1 MSPQKNK
8 IIPLLAT
15 AIFLLTAIS
24 MACNLPAGLQERFFG
39 AETTATVT
47 PAPTFTPQPL
57 PPTIVETDPPQG
69 STIKVGGPITLYF
82 NQNMDKASVEEALS
96 GDPELA
102 GSFSWSDLAT
112 MIYTPDQ
119 PLLPNTI
126 FMLQVDTTAKA
137 ANGLTFTEPVQVNFF
152 TPDTL
157 KATHFLPSP
166 GTIEIDPASAVV
178 VTFNQPV
185 VSLGESLSGDPAFT
199 ISPSAAG
206 KGEWI
211 NTSTYLFLPEMALAG
226 GVTYKVELSSLLT
239 STVGAVL
246 DPETPRSWTF
256 STAYPQLLDWSPY
269 EGAKNVP
276 LDTSLKLTFNQA
288 MDTKSVAATLKLVS
302 STGEEVTGDLVWAD
316 DLTEVVFT
324 PDQLLDRAT
333 TYAAILPGETKA
345 AGNTPLQLDTTW
357 QFETVGEFS
366 FFGTPA
372 GQNQMFSIY
381 EGATLYFN
389 SPVELE
395 GIEEY
400 ISFTPEVPNLR
411 PSVAGSGNVLHIY
424 GDFKPLTNYNLVL
437 NQSLSDVWG
446 SSLKDSL
453 SLFFTTESL
462 PSNLV
467 ITQGSNILFLTGTE
481 NAIPADGTNLYQVS
495 VNIGTIPLEAYAIF
509 FGPNRYSALDEY
521 YPADVKHWNHI
532 ANIPGDDNYT
542 INLPLN
548 QTGTPLTPGLY
559 RYQIISQDLPY
570 NPSPY
575 LLAVSN
581 LHLTMKSSPQNLLVW
596 AVNLETRT
604 PVQGAE
610 ISIYNTGGEVM
621 YKGETN
627 QQGIFEVEFDSP
639 VDLYNRVY
647 YAVAGTPGEEDF
659 GIAAS
664 NWAYGTEPYNFN
676 LRANYSPPQPQTYIY
691 TDRPIYRP
699 GQTVFYRLVH
709 RIIVDGDYYLPDE
722 DEITLTI
729 DLPLGE
735 DQGVTLPLS
744 DFGTAHGEYQLSSFA
759 QPGYYQLETEDG
771 MVFFQVA
778 EYRKPEIDLQ
788 VSLGKEE
795 TLLDDDWQGMVDAR
809 YYFDAPAGDLPLSW
823 TLRAAR
829 SHFSLPGYQVGVL
842 DSNWFAYPGFD
853 YGTRWGALVD
863 SGEAET
869 DASGAWKIEQPLT
882 DVSAYDWEI
891 TLPATYTLMVTAQD
905 ETGFQITSQAEMLVH
920 PSDFYIGV
928 KPSSWI
934 TKAGEEVQFDIKV
947 VDWEKEPDGNRNL
960 RAVLNRVTWQSEEG
974 ELGQITYQRE
984 IEAISTENFSTGR
997 DGETTLSFS
1006 PPEPGTYQLDIYGD
1020 GARTE
1025 VTLWVGGPGTTA
1037 WPTLSNQK
1045 IKLVA
1050 DQDTYL
1056 PGEDAEIFI
1065 PNPFPGGAQALIT
1078 IERHKIISYQTLS
1091 INSSGETISIPLSDE
1106 ESPNVYVSV
1115 TLLGQDGDGR
1125 ADFRQGYINVLVEP
1139 VTKIMQVEVIGKPE
1153 RLGPREEVQ
1162 FTIRVSDH
1170 NGDPLEG
1177 EFTLAVVDKAVLALV
1192 DPNSP
1197 KIGEAFYGVQP
1208 LAVQM
1213 GIPLGMHAGRSIF
1226 IPGGLGGG
1234 GGAETYFVRSQFE
1247 DTGYWSANVLT
1258 DEKGE
1263 AVVTVTLPDNLTTW
1277 QAEARG
1283 VTKETEVGQAAAEVV
1298 TTKDLLIRPVTPRF
1312 LVAGDHLALAAVVH
1326 NNTNGDLTA
1335 DVTLQGIGIRFDIPD
1350 FSTQSIDIPA
1360 GGRTRVE
1367 WWGTVEDIDEVDL
1380 TFTADAGEYSDVVK
1394 PYLGPLPVSRY
1405 TAPQTFGTS
1414 GVLEDSGQL
1423 LEIVTLPKTYD
1434 PEEGSLEIELSPSL
1448 AAALLTALDAM
1459 EEDRHVSTI
1468 AVLSHF
1474 LPNVITYQTLQELDL
1489 EYPELESRL
1498 ESIIPKTLDALSAA
1512 QNEDGGWGWWQGSA
1526 SDGEISSFILFGLSQ
1541 AERAGVFVEDLMMQ
1555 QARGYL
1561 LATLPAVD
1569 MLTEPWQY
1577 NQLTFRYFALTE
1589 AGIDTSGG
1597 MLELA
1602 SLSSQLNPY
1611 SQAVLALALENQLP
1625 GNEQAR
1631 TLFSNLVGTGIRTST
1646 GIHWENPDSC
1656 RCWLNNT
1663 TTTTAIVTYALAR
1676 AGADS
1681 GTLPEAVRYLVSTSD
1696 PGGDWGSA
1704 YETGWAVLAL
1714 NEVMKTE
1721 RDLSTSFTYS
1731 SAVNGT
1737 EIINGQAEGPAQLEA
1752 VTASIPV
1759 GRLYAED
1766 PNALVINRG
1775 DGNGTLYY
1783 KAHLLVSRPAE
1794 DVPPF
1799 GKGMS
1804 ISRVYAHFNNEGT
1817 AIFSQDGT
1825 AGDLMQ
1831 VQITLV
1837 LENDAHYLMVEDRI
1851 PAGVE
1856 ILDTRLKTT
1865 QQDTVEY
1872 QVSAPFRNGWGWWYF
1887 NPPTVFDDRVTW
1899 SVNYLPAGTYQLTY
1913 SISLTHPGEYQV
1925 LPARGWEV
1933 YFPETQAVSAG
1944 DKFIIHAED

>member
-1 MSPQKNK
+1 MSPQKSK

-15 AIFLLTAIS
+15 VIFLLTVIS
-24 MACNLPAGLQERFFG
+24 LACNLPAGLQERFFG
-39 AETTATVT
+39 SEPIATGT

-57 PPTIVETDPPQG
+57 PPTIVETDPPEG
-69 STIKVGGPITLYF
+69 STINVGGPITLYF
-82 NQNMDKASVEEALS
+82 NQKMDQTSVEDALS
-96 GDPELA
+96 GDPELE
-102 GSFSWSDLAT
+102 GSIYWSDPSTL
-112 MIYTPDQ
+112 IYTPDQ
-119 PLLPNTI
+119 PLLPNT
-126 FMLQVDTTAKA
+126 MLVLQVDTTAKA
-137 ANGLTFTEPVQVNFF
+137 ANGLALTEPAQVVFF

-185 VSLGESLSGDPAFT
+185 VSLGGSLPGEPAFT
-199 ISPSAAG
+199 ISPAAAG

-211 NTSTYLFLPEMALAG
+211 NTSTYLFLPETALAG
-226 GVTYKVELSSLLT
+226 GVTYSVELSSLLT
-239 STVGAVL
+239 STAGVEL

-256 STAYPQLLDWSPY
+256 STSYPQLLEWSPY

-276 LDTSLKLTFNQA
+276 LDTPLKLTFNQA
-288 MDTKSVAATLKLVS
+288 MDPESVAANLKMASGSGKLV
-302 STGEEVTGDLVWAD
+302 TGELEW
-316 DLTEVVFT
+316 TEGYTQAVFT
-324 PDQLLDRAT
+324 PDQLLDRST

-345 AGNTPLQLDTTW
+345 AGNTPLQLDTNW
-357 QFETVGEFS
+357 QFETAGEFS

-372 GQNQMFSIY
+372 GQNNTFSIY

-389 SPVELE
+389 SPVDLE
-395 GIEEY
+395 RFEDNF
-400 ISFTPEVPNLR
+400 SFTPEVPNLR
-411 PSVAGSGNVLHIY
+411 PSTTGSGNVLHLY
-424 GDFKPLTNYNLVL
+424 GNFEPLTNYNLEVK
-437 NQSLSDVWG
+437 QSLSDVWG
-446 SSLKDSL
+446 SSLKGSL
-453 SLFFTTESL
+453 SLLFTTESL

-467 ITQGSNILFLTGTE
+467 ITQGTNILFLTGRE
-481 NAIPADGTNLYQVS
+481 NAIPADGTNLTQIS
-495 VNIGTIPLEAYAIF
+495 VNIGKIPLEDYADF

-521 YPADVKHWNHI
+521 YPADVQHWTHI
-532 ANIPGDDNYT
+532 ASVPGDDNYT

-548 QTGTPLTPGLY
+548 QTGTSLTPGLY
-559 RYQIISQDLPY
+559 RYQVISRELPY

-581 LHLTMKSSPQNLLVW
+581 VHLTMKASPQNLLVW
-596 AVNLETRT
+596 AVDLETRA
-604 PVQGAE
+604 PVPNAE
-610 ISIYNTGGEVM
+610 IKIYNEGGEVL

-627 QQGIFEVEFDSP
+627 QQGIFEVEFGGP
-639 VDLYNRVY
+639 VDLYGRIF
-647 YAVAGTPGEEDF
+647 YAVAGDPGEENF
-659 GIAAS
+659 GITAS

-676 LRANYSPPQPQTYIY
+676 LLANYSPPQPQTYIY

-699 GQTVFYRLVH
+699 GQIVYYRLVH
-709 RIIVDGDYYLPDE
+709 RTNVDGDYNLPAE
-722 DEITLTI
+722 DEIILTI

-735 DQGVTLPLS
+735 DQKVTLPLS
-744 DFGTAHGEYQLSSFA
+744 DYGTAHGEYQLSSFA
-759 QPGYYQLETEDG
+759 QPGYYQLETENG

-795 TLLDDDWQGMVDAR
+795 TLLDDDWQGAVDAR
-809 YYFDAPAGDLPLSW
+809 YYFDAPAGELPLSW
-823 TLRAAR
+823 DLRAVQA
-829 SHFSLPGYQVGVL
+829 HFSLPGYQVGVL
-842 DSNWFAYPGFD
+842 GSSWFTYPGFD
-853 YGTRWGALVD
+853 YASRWGSLVD

-869 DASGAWKIEQPLT
+869 DARGAWKIEQPLT
-882 DVSAYDWEI
+882 DVDAYDWEI
-891 TLPATYTLMVTAQD
+891 TLPATYTLIVTAQD
-905 ETGFQITSQAEMLVH
+905 ETGFQITNQDEMMVH

-928 KPSSWI
+928 KPSAWI
-934 TKAGEEVQFDIKV
+934 TKAEEEVQFDIKV
-947 VDWEKEPDGNRNL
+947 VDWEKESDGVRTL
-960 RAVLNRVTWQSEEG
+960 LAVLNRVTWQSEVG
-974 ELGQITYQRE
+974 ELGKITYQRE
-984 IEAISTENFSTGR
+984 TEEISTESFSTDR
-997 DGETTLSFS
+997 DGETVLNFS
-1006 PPEPGTYQLDIYGD
+1006 PPAPGTYQLDVYGD

-1025 VTLWVGGPGTTA
+1025 VMLWVGGPGTTA
-1037 WPTLSNQK
+1037 WPTLANQK

-1078 IERHKIISYQTLS
+1078 VERHKIISYQTLS
-1091 INSSGETISIPLSDE
+1091 ITSSGETIHIPLSDE
-1106 ESPNVYVSV
+1106 EAPNVYVSV
-1115 TLLGQDGDGR
+1115 TLLGQDGDGMT
-1125 ADFRQGYINVLVEP
+1125 DFRQGYINLLVGA
-1139 VTKIMQVEVIGKPE
+1139 VTKMMQVEVIGKPE

-1177 EFTLAVVDKAVLALV
+1177 EFTLAVVDKAVLALA

-1197 KIGEAFYGVQP
+1197 EIGEAFYGVQP

-1226 IPGGLGGG
+1226 VPGGMGGG
-1234 GGAETYFVRSQFE
+1234 GGAEAYFVRSHFE
-1247 DTGYWSANVLT
+1247 DTGYWRAEILT
-1258 DEKGE
+1258 DENGE
-1263 AVVTVTLPDNLTTW
+1263 AVVTVMLPDNLTTW

-1283 VTKETEVGQAAAEVV
+1283 VTKETEVGQSAVEVV

-1335 DVTLQGIGIRFDIPD
+1335 DVTIQGTGIQFDLPD
-1350 FSTQSIDIPA
+1350 FSTQSVEIPA

-1367 WWGTVEDIDEVDL
+1367 WWGTVEDVDEVDL
-1380 TFTADAGEYSDVVK
+1380 TFYADAGEYSDAVK

-1414 GVLEDSGQL
+1414 GVMVDSGQL

-1434 PEEGSLEIELSPSL
+1434 PEEGSLDIELSPSL

-1459 EEDRHVSTI
+1459 EKDQHVSTLAI
-1468 AVLSHF
+1468 LSHF
-1474 LPNVITYQTLQELDL
+1474 LPNVITYQTLQELEL
-1489 EYPELESRL
+1489 EYPQLKSRL
-1498 ESIIPKTLDALSAA
+1498 EAIIPETMDALLAA
-1512 QNEDGGWGWWQGSA
+1512 QNEDGGWGWWKGSA

-1541 AERAGVFVEDLMMQ
+1541 AEKAGVFVEDLMIQ

-1569 MLTEPWQY
+1569 MLAEPWQY
-1577 NQLTFRYFALTE
+1577 NQLAFRYFALTE

-1602 SLSSQLNPY
+1602 SLRSQLSPY
-1611 SQAVLALALENQLP
+1611 ARAVLALAIENQIP

-1631 TLFSNLVGTGIRTST
+1631 TLFSDLVGTGVRTST
-1646 GIHWENPDSC
+1646 GIHWENPESC

-1676 AGADS
+1676 ADADS
-1681 GTLPEAVRYLVSTSD
+1681 GTLPEAVRYLVSTSG

-1704 YETGWAVLAL
+1704 YETSWAVLAL
-1714 NEVMKTE
+1714 NEVMKTNG
-1721 RDLSTSFTYS
+1721 DLSTKFEYS

-1737 EIINGQAEGPAQLEA
+1737 EVINGQAEGPAQLEA
-1752 VTASIPV
+1752 VTASVPV
-1759 GRLYAED
+1759 GTLYAED

-1775 DGNGTLYY
+1775 EGDGTLYY

-1804 ISRVYAHFNNEGT
+1804 ISRVYADFSNEGIP
-1817 AIFSQDGT
+1817 IFTQSGT
-1825 AGDLMQ
+1825 AGALLQ
-1831 VQITLV
+1831 VQLTLV

-1865 QQDTVEY
+1865 QQDTEEY
-1872 QVSAPFRNGWGWWYF
+1872 LVSAPFRNGWGWWYF

-1944 DKFIIHAED
+1944 EKFIIHSED

>member
-1 MSPQKNK
+1 MSPPKNK

-24 MACNLPAGLQERFFG
+24 LACNLPAGLQERFFG
-39 AETTATVT
+39 LETTPTIT
-47 PAPTFTPQPL
+47 PEPTFTPQPL
-57 PPTIVETDPPQG
+57 PPTIVETDPPLG
-69 STIKVGGPITLYF
+69 STINVGGPITLYF
-82 NQNMDKASVEEALS
+82 NQKMDKASVEDALS

-102 GSFSWSDLAT
+102 GLLTWSDPAT
-112 MIYTPDQ
+112 LIYTPDQ
-119 PLLPNTI
+119 PLPPNTTLV
-126 FMLQVDTTAKA
+126 LQVDTTAKA
-137 ANGLTFTEPVQVNFF
+137 ANGLALTEPVQVNFF

-157 KATHFLPSP
+157 QATHFLPSP
-166 GTIEIDPASAVV
+166 GAIEIDPASAVV

-199 ISPSAAG
+199 INPSAAG

-211 NTSTYLFLPEMALAG
+211 NTSTYLFSPETALAG

-239 STVGAVL
+239 STAGAAL
-246 DPETPRSWTF
+246 DPETTRSWTF
-256 STAYPQLLDWSPY
+256 STSYPQLLDWSPY
-269 EGAKNVP
+269 EGAKNIP

-288 MDTKSVAATLKLVS
+288 MDTESVAANLKLISGAGKLV
-302 STGEEVTGDLVWAD
+302 TGEFVWTD
-316 DLTEVVFT
+316 DLTEAVFT

-333 TYAAILPGETKA
+333 TYAAVLPGETKA
-345 AGNTPLQLDTTW
+345 AGNTPLQLDTNW
-357 QFETVGEFS
+357 QFETAGEFS
-366 FFGTPA
+366 FYGTPA
-372 GQNQMFSIY
+372 GQNNTFSVY

-389 SPVELE
+389 SPVDLDNF
-395 GIEEY
+395 EEN
-400 ISFTPEVPNLR
+400 ISFTPEVSNLR
-411 PSVAGSGNVLHIY
+411 PSAGGSENVLHIY
-424 GDFKPLTNYNLVL
+424 GNFEPLTNYNLAVK
-437 NQSLSDVWG
+437 QALSDIWG
-446 SSLKDSL
+446 SSLKGSL

-481 NAIPADGTNLYQVS
+481 NTIPADGTNLYQVS
-495 VNIGTIPLEAYAIF
+495 VNIGTIPLEAYSNF

-521 YPADVKHWNHI
+521 YPADLQRWTHI
-532 ANIPGDDNYT
+532 VNVPGDDNYPV
-542 INLPLN
+542 NLPLN
-548 QTGTPLTPGLY
+548 QAGTSLAPGLY
-559 RYQIISQDLPY
+559 RYQIYSQDLPY

-581 LHLTMKSSPQNLLVW
+581 VHLTMKASPQNLLVW
-596 AVNLETRT
+596 AVDLETRA
-604 PVQGAE
+604 PVKGAE
-610 ISIYNTGGEVM
+610 ISIYNSGGEVL

-627 QQGIFEVEFDSP
+627 QQGVYEVEFGGT
-639 VDLYNRVY
+639 VDLYSRIF
-647 YAVAGTPGEEDF
+647 YAVAGDPGEENF
-659 GIAAS
+659 GITAS
-664 NWAYGTEPYNFN
+664 NWAYGTEPYNFS

-691 TDRPIYRP
+691 TDRPMYRP
-699 GQTVFYRLVH
+699 GQTVYYRLVH
-709 RIIVDGDYYLPDE
+709 RINSDGDYKLPVE
-722 DEITLTI
+722 DEINLTI
-729 DLPLGE
+729 DLPQGE
-735 DQGVTLPLS
+735 DQEVTLPLS
-744 DFGTAHGEYQLSSFA
+744 EYGTAHGEYQLSSFA
-759 QPGYYQLETEDG
+759 QPGYYQLETDDG

-788 VSLGKEE
+788 VSFGKEE
-795 TLLDDDWQGMVDAR
+795 TLLDDDWQGTVDAQ
-809 YYFDAPAGDLPLSW
+809 YYFDAPAGDLPISW
-823 TLRAAR
+823 TLRAVR

-842 DSNWFAYPGFD
+842 GSNWFTYPGLD
-853 YGTRWGALVD
+853 YAYMWGSLID
-863 SGEAET
+863 SGEDET
-869 DASGAWKIEQPLT
+869 DARGAWTIERPLANV
-882 DVSAYDWEI
+882 DADDWEI
-891 TLPATYTLMVTAQD
+891 TLPATYKLMVTAQD
-905 ETGFQITSQAEMLVH
+905 ETGFQITNQAEMMVH

-934 TKAGEEVQFDIKV
+934 TKAEEEVRFEIKV
-947 VDWEKEPDGNRNL
+947 VDWEKETDGVRNL
-960 RAVLNRVTWQSEEG
+960 RAVLNRVTWQSEAG
-974 ELGQITYQRE
+974 EFGQITYQRE
-984 IEAISTENFSTGR
+984 AEEIATENFSTGR
-997 DGETTLSFS
+997 DGEKVISFS
-1006 PPEPGTYQLDIYGD
+1006 PPEPGTYQLDVYGD
-1020 GARTE
+1020 GALTE
-1025 VTLWVGGPGTTA
+1025 VMLWVGGPGTTA
-1037 WPTLSNQK
+1037 WPTLTNQK
-1045 IKLVA
+1045 IRLVA

-1065 PNPFPGGAQALIT
+1065 PNPFPGGALALIT
-1078 IERHKIISYQTLS
+1078 IERHKIVSYQTL
-1091 INSSGETISIPLSDE
+1091 NLTSSGETISIPLSDE
-1106 ESPNVYVSV
+1106 ESPNIYVSV
-1115 TLLGQDGDGR
+1115 TLLGQDEDGT
-1125 ADFRQGYINVLVEP
+1125 ADFRQGYINLLVEP
-1139 VTKIMQVEVIGKPE
+1139 VKKAMQVEVIGKPE

-1170 NGDPLEG
+1170 NGEPLEG
-1177 EFTLAVVDKAVLALV
+1177 EFTLAVVDKAVLALA

-1197 KIGEAFYGVQP
+1197 EIGEAFYGVQP

-1226 IPGGLGGG
+1226 IPGGMGGG
-1234 GGAETYFVRSQFE
+1234 GGAEAYFVRSQFE
-1247 DTGYWSANVLT
+1247 DTGYWSADILT

-1263 AVVTVTLPDNLTTW
+1263 AVVTVTMPDNLTTW

-1283 VTKETEVGQAAAEVV
+1283 VTKETEVGQAAVEVV

-1326 NNTNGDLTA
+1326 NNTNGELTA
-1335 DVTLQGIGIRFDIPD
+1335 VVTLQGTGIQLDIPD
-1350 FSTQSIDIPA
+1350 YSTQSVDIPA

-1380 TFTADAGEYSDVVK
+1380 TFTADAGECSDAVK
-1394 PYLGPLPVSRY
+1394 PYLGALPVSRY

-1459 EEDRHVSTI
+1459 EDDQHVSTI
-1468 AVLSHF
+1468 AILSHF
-1474 LPNVITYQTLQELDL
+1474 LPNIITYQSLQELEL
-1489 EYPELESRL
+1489 EFPKLESRL
-1498 ESIIPKTLDALSAA
+1498 ESIIPETLAALSAA
-1512 QNEDGGWGWWQGSA
+1512 QNEDGGWGWRQGSA

-1541 AERAGVFVEDLMMQ
+1541 AERAGVFVEDLMIQ

-1569 MLTEPWQY
+1569 MLAEPWQY
-1577 NQLTFRYFALTE
+1577 NQLAFRYFSLTE

-1602 SLSSQLNPY
+1602 SLSSQLSPY
-1611 SQAVLALALENQLP
+1611 AQAVLALALENQLP

-1646 GIHWENPDSC
+1646 GIHWENPENC

-1676 AGADS
+1676 ADADS
-1681 GTLPEAVRYLVSTSD
+1681 GTLPEAVRYLVSASG

-1714 NEVMKTE
+1714 NEVMKTQG
-1721 RDLSTSFTYS
+1721 DLLTSFEYS

-1737 EIINGQAEGPAQLEA
+1737 EIINGQAEGPTQLEA

-1759 GRLYAED
+1759 GALYAED

-1775 DGNGTLYY
+1775 DGDGTLYY

-1799 GKGMS
+1799 GKGIS
-1804 ISRVYAHFNNEGT
+1804 ISRVYADFNNEDAPIFTQEGT
-1817 AIFSQDGT
+1817 SGA
-1825 AGDLMQ
+1825 LVQ
-1831 VQITLV
+1831 VQLTLV
-1837 LENDAHYLMVEDRI
+1837 LENDAHYLIVEDRI
-1851 PAGVE
+1851 PAGAE

-1865 QQDTVEY
+1865 RQDTAEY
-1872 QVSAPFRNGWGWWYF
+1872 LVSAPFRNGWGWWYF

-1899 SVNYLPAGTYQLTY
+1899 SVSYLPAGTYQLTY

-1933 YFPETQAVSAG
+1933 YFPETQAISAG
-1944 DKFIIHAED
+1944 EKFVIHPED

>member
-8 IIPLLAT
+8 IILLLAT
-15 AIFLLTAIS
+15 AILLLTAIS
-24 MACNLPAGLQERFFG
+24 MACNLPAGLQERVFG
-39 AETTATVT
+39 AETTPTET
-47 PAPTFTPQPL
+47 LEPTFTPQPL

-69 STIKVGGPITLYF
+69 STINVGGPITLYF
-82 NQNMDKASVEEALS
+82 NQNMDQASVEEALS
-96 GDPELA
+96 GEPELTGA
-102 GSFSWSDLAT
+102 FSWSDPAT
-112 MIYTPDQ
+112 LIYTPDQ
-119 PLLPNTI
+119 PLLPNTMLI
-126 FMLQVDTTAKA
+126 LQVDTTAKA
-137 ANGLTFTEPVQVNFF
+137 ANGLTLTETVQVNFF

-166 GTIEIDPASAVV
+166 GAIEIDPASAVV

-185 VSLGESLSGDPAFT
+185 VSLGESLPGEPAFT
-199 ISPSAAG
+199 ISPAPAG

-211 NTSTYLFLPEMALAG
+211 NTSTYLFLPETALAG
-226 GVTYKVELSSLLT
+226 GVTYTAELSYLLT
-239 STVGAVL
+239 STAGAGL
-246 DPETPRSWTF
+246 DPETPRTWTF

-276 LDTSLKLTFNQA
+276 LDTSLKLSFNQA
-288 MDTKSVAATLKLVS
+288 MDTNSVAAELKLVS
-302 STGEEVTGDLVWAD
+302 GTGKEVTGDLVWAD
-316 DLTEVVFT
+316 DLTEAVFT

-372 GQNQMFSIY
+372 GQNQTFSIY

-389 SPVELE
+389 SPVDLE
-395 GIEEY
+395 KFEEN
-400 ISFTPEVPNLR
+400 ISFYPEVPNLR
-411 PSVAGSGNVLHIY
+411 PSVGGSGNVLHIY
-424 GDFKPLTNYNLVL
+424 GDFKPLTNYNLVVR
-437 NQSLSDVWG
+437 QSLADIWG
-446 SSLKDSL
+446 SSLKGSL
-453 SLFFTTESL
+453 SLFFTTEAL

-481 NAIPADGTNLYQVS
+481 NAIPADGTNLYQFS
-495 VNIGTIPLEAYAIF
+495 VNIGTIPLEAYANF
-509 FGPNRYSALDEY
+509 FGPNRYSTLDEY
-521 YPADVKHWNHI
+521 FPADVQRWNHI

-542 INLPLN
+542 VNLPLN
-548 QTGTPLTPGLY
+548 QAGTPLTPGLY
-559 RYQIISQDLPY
+559 RYQIYSQELPY

-581 LHLTMKSSPQNLLVW
+581 VHLTMKTSPQNLLIW
-596 AVNLETRT
+596 AVDLETRA
-604 PVQGAE
+604 PVKDTE
-610 ISIYNTGGEVM
+610 IHIYNAGGEVL

-627 QQGIFEVEFDSP
+627 QQGIFEVEFINS
-639 VDLYNRVY
+639 VDLYSMVY
-647 YAVAGTPGEEDF
+647 YAVAGTPGEENF
-659 GIAAS
+659 GITAS
-664 NWAYGTEPYNFN
+664 NWAYGTEPYNFS

-699 GQTVFYRLVH
+699 GQTVYYRLVH
-709 RIIVDGDYYLPDE
+709 RIVEDGDYNLPVE
-722 DEITLTI
+722 NEIILKI
-729 DLPLGE
+729 DLPQGE
-735 DQGVTLPLS
+735 DQEVTLPLS
-744 DFGTAHGEYQLSSFA
+744 DYGTAHGEYQLSSFA
-759 QPGYYQLETEDG
+759 QPGYYQLETDDG

-788 VSLGKEE
+788 VSLEKEE
-795 TLLDDDWQGMVDAR
+795 TSLDDDWLGTVDAR

-823 TLRAAR
+823 TLRAIR

-842 DSNWFAYPGFD
+842 DSSWFAYPDVD
-853 YGTRWGALVD
+853 YASAWGWLMD

-869 DASGAWKIEQPLT
+869 DSRGDWTIESPLT
-882 DVSAYDWEI
+882 NVDAYDWEI
-891 TLPATYTLMVTAQD
+891 TLPATYSLIVTAQD

-928 KPSSWI
+928 KPSAWI
-934 TKAGEEVQFDIKV
+934 SKAEEEVQFDVKV
-947 VDWEKEPDGNRNL
+947 VDWEKEPNGVRNL
-960 RAVLNRVTWQSEEG
+960 RAVLNRVTWQSEVG

-984 IEAISTENFSTGR
+984 TEAISTENFSTGR
-997 DGETTLSFS
+997 GGEALLRFS
-1006 PPEPGTYQLDIYGD
+1006 PPEPGTYQLDVYGD

-1056 PGEDAEIFI
+1056 PGDDAEIFI

-1078 IERHKIISYQTLS
+1078 VERHKIISYQTLN
-1091 INSSGETISIPLSDE
+1091 ITSSGETIRIPLGDE

-1125 ADFRQGYINVLVEP
+1125 ADFRQGYINLLVGP
-1139 VTKIMQVEVIGKPE
+1139 VAKMMQVEVIGKPE
-1153 RLGPREEVQ
+1153 SLGPREEVQ
-1162 FTIRVSDH
+1162 FKIRVSDH
-1170 NGDPLEG
+1170 NGNPLEG
-1177 EFTLAVVDKAVLALV
+1177 EFTLAVVDKAVLALA

-1197 KIGEAFYGVQP
+1197 EIGEAFYGIQP

-1234 GGAETYFVRSQFE
+1234 GGAEAYFVRSQFE
-1247 DTGYWSANVLT
+1247 DTGYWSADILT
-1258 DEKGE
+1258 DENGE
-1263 AVVTVTLPDNLTTW
+1263 AVVAIILPDNLTTW

-1283 VTKETEVGQAAAEVV
+1283 VTKETEVGQATAEVV

-1312 LVAGDHLALAAVVH
+1312 LVAGDHLALAAVIH
-1326 NNTNGDLTA
+1326 NNTDGDLTA
-1335 DVTLQGIGIRFDIPD
+1335 DITLQGTGIQRDIPD
-1350 FSTQSIDIPA
+1350 LSTQTVDIPA

-1367 WWGTVEDIDEVDL
+1367 WWGTVEDVDEVDL
-1380 TFTADAGEYSDVVK
+1380 TFTADAGEYSDAVK
-1394 PYLGPLPVSRY
+1394 PYLGAIPVSRY
-1405 TAPQTFGTS
+1405 TAPQAFGTS
-1414 GVLEDSGQL
+1414 GVLKDSGQL

-1459 EEDRHVSTI
+1459 EEDPHVSTI
-1468 AVLSHF
+1468 AVLAHF

-1489 EYPELESRL
+1489 DYPKLESRL
-1498 ESIIPKTLDALSAA
+1498 EASIPETLDALAAA

-1541 AERAGVFVEDLMMQ
+1541 AEKAGVFVEDLMIQ

-1561 LATLPAVD
+1561 LATLPAID
-1569 MLTEPWQY
+1569 MLAEPWQY
-1577 NQLTFRYFALTE
+1577 NQLAFRYFALTE
-1589 AGIDTSGG
+1589 AGIDTRGG
-1597 MLELA
+1597 MLKLA
-1602 SLSSQLNPY
+1602 SLSSQLSPY
-1611 SQAVLALALENQLP
+1611 AQAVLALALENQIP
-1625 GNEQAR
+1625 GNEQSR

-1646 GIHWENPDSC
+1646 GIHWENPESC
-1656 RCWLNNT
+1656 RCWLNNA

-1676 AGADS
+1676 AEADS
-1681 GTLPEAVRYLVSTSD
+1681 GTLPEAVRYLVSASD

-1704 YETGWAVLAL
+1704 YETSWAVLAL
-1714 NEVMKTE
+1714 NEVMKTND
-1721 RDLSTSFTYS
+1721 DLSTNFIYS

-1737 EIINGQAEGPAQLEA
+1737 EIINGQAEGPAQLET

-1759 GRLYAED
+1759 GTLYAED
-1766 PNALVINRG
+1766 PNALIINRG
-1775 DGNGTLYY
+1775 EGDGTLYY

-1804 ISRVYAHFNNEGT
+1804 ISRVYADFSNEGT
-1817 AIFSQDGT
+1817 PIFTQDAAAGT
-1825 AGDLMQ
+1825 LLQ
-1831 VQITLV
+1831 VQLTLV

-1851 PAGVE
+1851 PAGAE

-1872 QVSAPFRNGWGWWYF
+1872 LVSAPFRDGWGWWYF
-1887 NPPTVFDDRVTW
+1887 NRPTVLDDRVSW

-1913 SISLTHPGEYQV
+1913 SISLAHPGEYQV
-1925 LPARGWEV
+1925 LPARSWEV
-1933 YFPETQAVSAG
+1933 FFPETQAVSAG
-1944 DKFIIHAED
+1944 EKVIIHTDD